1 MYCPTLS
8 LHEKALNKIC
18 FYRALEVIAMPLTFE
33 KRLAV
38 NVPLKEEENERAAI
52 AASTASLDHYQ
63 KTGLHT
69 TLDELKE
76 WARTVRK
83 DRRVKMP
90 VCHR

>member
-1 MYCPTLS
+1 
-8 LHEKALNKIC
+8 LHEKAPNKIC
-18 FYRALEVIAMPLTFE
+18 FYRALEVIAMPLGLE
-33 KRLAV
+33 KQLAV
-38 NVPLKEEENERAAI
+38 NMPVNQEEREYAVI
-52 AASTASLDHYQ
+52 AAAAASLDHYQ

-76 WARTVRK
+76 WAQSVRK

>member
-1 MYCPTLS
+1 

-18 FYRALEVIAMPLTFE
+18 FYRALEVIAMPLTLE
-33 KRLAV
+33 KRLTV
-38 NVPLKEEENERAAI
+38 NAPVKQEENEHAAI
-52 AASTASLDHYQ
+52 AASAASLDHYQ

-83 DRRVKMP
+83 DRLVKMP
-90 VCHR
+90 VCHW